1 MKDNKDYTQGIDLFK
16 LKNVVITECKGRTQT
31 KKGIFIPIDDN
42 DLQVSL
48 DENLKVK
55 KVFLNFVNWALN
67 EEGKYGDTHITK
79 QAFSEE
85 FRSQLTEEELKQMP
99 ILGSMKP
106 IKKAAL
112 TIEAQTEVEAIDSDM
127 PF

>member
-1 MKDNKDYTQGIDLFK
+1 MNVRGSIDLMK
-16 LKNVVITECKGRTQT
+16 LESACVVTLTGKTSK